1 MSGCQMVLFSTG
13 RGTPF
18 GGFIPTMKIATN
30 SRLANL
36 KPNWIDFNAGRLV
49 EGETMDALLHDF
61 IEQIIATANGQ
72 YVRQEVN
79 NYREIAIFKSGVTL

>member
-1 MSGCQMVLFSTG
+1 
-13 RGTPF
+13 
-18 GGFIPTMKIATN
+18 MKIATN

-49 EGETMDALLHDF
+49 DGVRMDELLKEF
-61 IEQIIATANGQ
+61 INDIVDIANGK
-72 YVRQEVN
+72 YVRQEIN